1 MKEVDINEY
10 LSKYKEDKELNEMKR
25 DDRLQHYNSMSA
37 KELKLYFS
45 QRLSGGAY
53 SDLCFVYNIK
63 RGR

>member
-1 MKEVDINEY
+1 MKTIDVNEY
-10 LSKYKEDKELNEMKR
+10 LSKYKTDKELNLMER
-25 DDRLQHYNSMSA
+25 EERLEHYNEMSI

-53 SDLCFVYNIK
+53 SDLCFIYNIK